1 MTQKAASGGKTF
13 IITRPERDSV
23 RFAAAARAA
32 GAAVLASPLLSIEL
46 NAAAV
51 PERPYQA
58 VAVTSANG
66 ARGVGAHPAR
76 ERLIR
81 ARALTVGPASTK
93 AARAA
98 GFSEI
103 LQAAGDVNA
112 LVDMAL
118 EKLSPED
125 GPVLYASGAIT
136 RGGLE
141 NRLAARGFSVDRV
154 VFYEAVAA
162 RELSRGVRDFLASGA
177 PAVVAL
183 YSPRSAKIWAKLV
196 TDAGL
201 REPARALSFACLS
214 QNVAE
219 ALRAGL
225 PGAGDILIP
234 PAPDE
239 PSLLEMLGL

>member
-1 MTQKAASGGKTF
+1 MGGGKTF
-13 IITRPERDSV
+13 IITRPEADSA
-23 RFAAAARAA
+23 RFIAAARAA
-32 GAAVLASPLLSIEL
+32 GARALSAPLLSIVFDETVS
-46 NAAAV
+46 V
-51 PERPYQA
+51 PERAYQA

-66 ARGVGAHPAR
+66 ARGVGAHSAR

-81 ARALTVGPASTK
+81 AKALTVGPASSR

-98 GFSEI
+98 GFAEI

-112 LVDMAL
+112 LVEMTR

-141 NRLAARGFSVDRV
+141 GRLTAAGFSVDRV
-154 VFYEAVAA
+154 IFYEARAA
-162 RELSRGVRDFLASGA
+162 AALPPEVRAFLASGGRG
-177 PAVVAL
+177 VVAL

-201 REPARALSFACLS
+201 QKPAGAQTCACLS

-225 PGAGDILIP
+225 PGVKDILVP
-234 PAPDE
+234 SAPDE
-239 PSLLEMLGL
+239 PSMLAMLGL